1 VPARGV
7 IQSPVLIGR
16 DAYLPLIER
25 RLAGA
30 AEGEGRL
37 PFVAGEAG
45 IGPVRSAGRGWRNGA
60 VAGQPGGMARSSAGS
75 AEIVS
80 LARQL
85 GPDRCRS
92 AARCYELTRD
102 AAESVRLMTGYLRRP
117 DLLDQERLAPW
128 RGTGV
133 QDAAPV

>member
-75 AEIVS
+75 RPRSCRLPGSSDLIA
-80 LARQL
+80 A
-85 GPDRCRS
+85 GPQP
-92 AARCYELTRD
+92 D
-102 AAESVRLMTGYLRRP
+102 AMS
-117 DLLDQERLAPW
+117 
-128 RGTGV
+128 
-133 QDAAPV
+133 